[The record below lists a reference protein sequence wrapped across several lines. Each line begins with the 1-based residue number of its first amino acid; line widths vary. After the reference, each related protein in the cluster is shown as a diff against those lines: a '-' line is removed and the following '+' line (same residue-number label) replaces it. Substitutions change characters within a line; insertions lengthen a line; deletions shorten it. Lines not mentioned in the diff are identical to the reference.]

1 MRNLIYKSM
10 LLSLAIFV
18 FSCDSD
24 DDDNNMVDPIVAP
37 SSYDFTRDGETSV
50 IYSGQTTRLA
60 QSEQLYDAL
69 NALTSVEDLDM
80 MFNGGS
86 DGNSAGFADDP
97 SGIELNGTSK
107 KIGNKTSSSTLR
119 GDAILKSQFD
129 AWITEYATD
138 VAPAVANGDEFVPMT
153 AAPGALGGYQLNAMG
168 QELDQLFFKS
178 LIGAFTLD
186 QIVNNYIHPNQLDS
200 GSRIDDNDND
210 VLSGDNNYTDM
221 EHKWDEGFGYLY
233 GRYDE
238 DLDTAGSQPSGATDL
253 LMKYFKKVNDNYEPG
268 IADEVYNAFIAGRTA
283 IVNKDYNER
292 DAQADI
298 IQVALSKVIGYYAIY
313 YMNDYAA
320 KLTSGNIAGAHH
332 SLSEAW
338 GFLFSL
344 MYTNDGNDEIFMID
358 GGVPTLAHFLGV
370 DLIPGAPEYM
380 SNFHTMQPI
389 YLTAPYNES
398 NPGQSGMIAL
408 VKKAFAD
415 KGVTFNID

>member
-1 MRNLIYKSM
+1 M

-129 AWITEYATD
+129 AWITEYANE

-153 AAPGALGGYQLNAMG
+153 PLPGALGGYQLNAMG

-253 LMKYFKKVNDNYEPG
+253 LMKYFKKVNDNFEPG

-415 KGVTFNID
+415 KGVTLNID

>member
-24 DDDNNMVDPIVAP
+24 DEDNNMVDPIVAP

-253 LMKYFKKVNDNYEPG
+253 LMKYFKKVNDNFEPG

-415 KGVTFNID
+415 KGVTLNID